1 MKRSIH
7 YSLKFVM
14 LSLLVLGMTL
24 SPALAGAA
32 DWISEED
39 AYAAPWVKTI
49 EQELNKKD
57 YRWVFA
63 NDPRTPQ
70 ASIIKFLNEAAKA
83 YQAGNKMMG
92 RQLVRRAIT
101 VLEEGVDKGY
111 YSMPDLKPVLSAI
124 RHHTP
129 EKV

>member
-111 YSMPDLKPVLSAI
+111 YSMPDVEAVLSAI
-124 RHHTP
+124 RQHTP

>member
-92 RQLVRRAIT
+92 QQLVRRAIT

>member
-7 YSLKFVM
+7 YSLKFFM

-32 DWISEED
+32 DWISDQD

-92 RQLVRRAIT
+92 QQLVRRAIT

-111 YSMPDLKPVLSAI
+111 YSMPDVEPVLSAI
-124 RHHTP
+124 RQHTP